1 MKLPSAFA
9 SARRLRA
16 AVVAPAETADS
27 DLMALF
33 RAIVVILIVAGTV
46 AFCVAVRM
54 AVRHTAL
61 ELDAARSELARA
73 EILKDRLVVERALL
87 REPGR
92 LQAAAD
98 GLALVAPVETVTLAS
113 AVAP

>member
-1 MKLPSAFA
+1 MKLPSAFV

-27 DLMALF
+27 DLLTLF
-33 RAIVVILIVAGTV
+33 RAIVVILVTVGAVAAT
-46 AFCVAVRM
+46 VAVRM

-73 EILKDRLVVERALL
+73 DILHDRLVVERALL

-98 GLALVAPVETVTLAS
+98 GLALVAPAETVTLAPTAS
-113 AVAP
+113 P